1 MKAGVPHGS
10 ILSPLIFLVDINDMT
25 DSKHHLNSKSQFADD
40 TGLWVKSKKEILA
53 AQQYRR
59 KDSNTGP
66 TIQV

>member
-1 MKAGVPHGS
+1 MKAGVPQGS
-10 ILSPLIFLVDINDMT
+10 ILSPLIFLVDINGMT
-25 DSKHHLNSKSQFADD
+25 DSKHHQNSKSQFVDD